1 MPSAPAIGF
10 EYRPSRALDLA
21 FPVMGSVAIVAILS
35 GSLAWWIELLL
46 IAALLAYLFIERR
59 CFRRVPVRAVSYRS
73 DGGWSLCLPDGE
85 SVEAA
90 LVSSRVLG
98 SLTVLRFAWSG
109 GRAALALLPDNLDTD
124 THRCLRMRLREGGP
138 SRPRD

>member
-10 EYRPSRALDLA
+10 EYRPSRALQLA
-21 FPVMGSVAIVAILS
+21 FPVMGSAAILAILW

-46 IAALLAYLFIERR
+46 IAALLTYLFIEHRR
-59 CFRRVPVRAVSYRS
+59 FRRVPVRAVSYRS

-85 SVEAA
+85 SVEAT

-109 GRAALALLPDNLDTD
+109 GRLALAMLPDNLDAD

-138 SRPRD
+138 ARSQA